1 MIVKLSSSI
10 LFFSVSI
17 HVAADFIIVP
27 NEQRAIPTP
36 IEVSGQSEKLIEP
49 GNYTKI
55 NRISKPLIEIGT
67 PIDTPFKPEV
77 YASSIEL
84 ESILPEL
91 LPNEL
96 AIYIH
101 DAVSIKENI
110 AYSNI
115 RGENWRGAIE
125 RFAKEKSLTV
135 MIDWTQRLAEVIPN
149 GARIS
154 KESRGDM
161 QIQGP
166 DGSSYIIRPLE
177 QDHLMSK
184 QSGFLFV
191 NGKAIRFDSAK

>member
-1 MIVKLSSSI
+1 MIAKLSSSVLI
-10 LFFSVSI
+10 FSVSI
-17 HVAADFIIVP
+17 NVVADFIIVP
-27 NEQRAIPTP
+27 NEPREISTP
-36 IEVSGQSEKLIEP
+36 IEVSGKSEELIEP

-77 YASSIEL
+77 YASSIAL

-101 DAVSIKENI
+101 DAVSIKNNI
-110 AYSNI
+110 AYSNK
-115 RGENWRGAIE
+115 RGENWRSAVE

-135 MIDWTQRLAEVIPN
+135 MIDWNQRLAEVIPN

-154 KESRGDM
+154 KEGRSEM

-166 DGSSYIIRPLE
+166 NGSSYIIRPLE
-177 QDHLMSK
+177 QDHLMSR